1 MAWLTE
7 EEFRQLRIDE
17 SATQIL
23 PIQITTC
30 LDAAIE
36 KIADA
41 CGDSVITEI
50 ESGDHTTNRKVKKFR
65 RAQELFAF
73 AQLLPVIGH
82 RFKNGGIQV
91 KETDQNAS
99 STNEYAKFSDIKSLR
114 DQLEADALDA
124 VSAYLSKEEIAE
136 IDDFSELRFIPS
148 STVSRKA
155 GW

>member
-7 EEFRQLRIDE
+7 AEFRELRIDE

-36 KIADA
+36 KIADL
-41 CGDSVITEI
+41 CGDAIVAEIT
-50 ESGDHTTNRKVKKFR
+50 SGSNSDRKVKRFR
-65 RAQELFAF
+65 RSQELFAF
-73 AQLLPVIGH
+73 AELLPVIGH

-91 KETDQNAS
+91 KETDSNAN
-99 STNEYAKFSDIKSLR
+99 STNEYAKFADIQSLR
-114 DQLEADALDA
+114 NQLEADALGA
-124 VSAYLSKEEIAE
+124 ISSYLTTEEKAE
-136 IDDFSELRFIPS
+136 IDDFEELRFFPS
-148 STVSRKA
+148 STVTRKA

>member
-7 EEFRQLRIDE
+7 AEFRNLRIDE

-36 KIADA
+36 KIADS
-41 CGDSVITEI
+41 CGETVIDEI
-50 ESGDHTTNRKVKKFR
+50 NNGDNSDRKVKRFR

-73 AQLLPVIGH
+73 AELLPIIGH

-99 STNEYAKFSDIKSLR
+99 STNEYAKFADIQALR
-114 DQLEADALDA
+114 DQLESDALGA
-124 VSAYLSKEEIAE
+124 ISAYLSKEEIAAT
-136 IDDFSELRFIPS
+136 DDFEELRFFPS
-148 STVSRKA
+148 STVTRKA